1 MSRGIHKPKFIKAP
15 YFNWNQK
22 SEHANPFILPKL
34 AHLTDPFEIPSLHE
48 AVNRICKAIKN
59 KENILVIG
67 DYDVDGITSTVIIKK
82 ILIAFGLNP
91 LHVTPKRKTEGY
103 GLTQKVLDRGLQ
115 LAKIDLV
122 IALDCGTNSK
132 DEANFLN
139 KEKID
144 LIIIDHHQSKDDS
157 PCKAIQVNPHLH
169 SDQGEPWRFYAQLD
183 YLLKSCMAY

>member
-15 YFNWNQK
+15 ISIGNQK
-22 SEHANPFILPKL
+22 SEQANPFALPKL

-67 DYDVDGITSTVIIKK
+67 DYDDGITSTVIIKK
-82 ILIAFGLNP
+82 YQFAFGLNP
-91 LHVTPKRKTEGY
+91 LHVTPKEKTEGY

-122 IALDCGTNSK
+122 IVLDCGTNSK
-132 DEANFLN
+132 DEANF
-139 KEKID
+139 
-144 LIIIDHHQSKDDS
+144 
-157 PCKAIQVNPHLH
+157 
-169 SDQGEPWRFYAQLD
+169 
-183 YLLKSCMAY
+183 